1 MSSKPIEIAIDFGLS
16 NIKVAWRDHHQK
28 IWWLTVPQRGN
39 VDVAELQKTIF
50 AANVNLSDV
59 SSIRVTGGRA
69 NGLPDAIDG
78 LPVVKVNEMQAV
90 GRGGLHLAQLS
101 EALIVS
107 AGSGTAMIAAHQHGD
122 ETKHVTGSAV
132 GGGTLQGLARLLI
145 GTVNPREINALAEQG
160 DSNRVDLTLIEAT
173 GGAIGE
179 LPADANAVN
188 FGKLA
193 HAGFDGHASRENLAA
208 GLVCLVGQVIAVIAI
223 NAALAEKLDRIV
235 VVGHLVDMPSVCKVL
250 KTVAGYYGADI
261 RIAPNP
267 GYGTVLGA
275 LLHK

>member
-1 MSSKPIEIAIDFGLS
+1 MAFSNAIE
-16 NIKVAWRDHHQK
+16 
-28 IWWLTVPQRGN
+28 
-39 VDVAELQKTIF
+39 
-50 AANVNLSDV
+50 
-59 SSIRVTGGRA
+59 
-69 NGLPDAIDG
+69 G
-78 LPVVKVNEMQAV
+78 LPVVKVNEMQAA

-107 AGSGTAMIAAHQHGD
+107 AGSGTAMIAARQHGD

-145 GTVNPREINALAEQG
+145 GTVDPNEINALAEQG
-160 DSNRVDLTLIEAT
+160 DSNQVDLTLIEAT
-173 GGAIGE
+173 GGAIGA

-193 HAGFDGHASRENLAA
+193 RSGQESDSSALRGALRAQESDSYRYASREDLAA

-223 NAALAEKLDRIV
+223 NAARAEKLDHVI

-261 RIAPNP
+261 QIAPNP

-275 LLHK
+275 LLYR